1 MLIKKSKKR
10 WILWEKVTN
19 AKCAWSFSQQAIGE
33 HVCSFITL
41 HPTIFPK
48 NEYTHIHHIFAALI
62 ITTMAQSNT
71 LSIVFFFCRWWGGA
85 FSPKLAQ
92 VWKKR
97 RAFFASALNRFTR
110 IIISLPEEIQ
120 ATELFSSCPSVH
132 FHRHHQGS
140 HALYANEMSCNGTL
154 LPLSHSG
161 MLNIV
166 HSPNAHTHAL

>member
-1 MLIKKSKKR
+1 MNIVGKSD
-10 WILWEKVTN
+10 
-19 AKCAWSFSQQAIGE
+19 KCKMCMI
-33 HVCSFITL
+33 
-41 HPTIFPK
+41 IFPK
-48 NEYTHIHHIFAALI
+48 SFWRTCVLVFHHTPSHDLSQKWIYYTYSSQLCCSHHHHPGTKQHIIHCLLL
-62 ITTMAQSNT
+62 
-71 LSIVFFFCRWWGGA
+71 LSMMRWCLFPEISTG
-85 FSPKLAQ
+85 FE
-92 VWKKR
+92 KR
-97 RAFFASALNRFTR
+97 EGLFFASALNRFTR

-166 HSPNAHTHAL
+166 HSLNTHTHAL

>member
-1 MLIKKSKKR
+1 MQNVHDHFPKK
-10 WILWEKVTN
+10 LLENMCV
-19 AKCAWSFSQQAIGE
+19 
-33 HVCSFITL
+33 SFITL

-48 NEYTHIHHIFAALI
+48 NEYTHIF
-62 ITTMAQSNT
+62 ITFLL
-71 LSIVFFFCRWWGGA
+71 LSSSPPWHKATHLPLSSSSADDEVVPFP
-85 FSPKLAQ
+85 PKLAQ
-92 VWKKR
+92 VWKKI

-166 HSPNAHTHAL
+166 HSPHTHARTLKLAPW